1 MGQAIPAKP
10 PTVVRQNPMR
20 ALVAFVALAV
30 AGIAVTAVILANNNQ
45 STTDANVASRGPA
58 PAQTTVGQR
67 YDGGPEEGTRGVVQ
81 TQRPAARYDG
91 GPEEGTAA
99 IAGSTAP
106 QTIVGQRY
114 DGGPEEGTA
123 SIARSSAPQNIVG
136 QRYDGGPEEGTASI
150 ARSSAPDAPT
160 GIPSPAATRNLEQSG
175 QIVLRRDPHSA
186 AVQLH
191 QLQGR

>member
-1 MGQAIPAKP
+1 MSLTTNPQEAVMGQAIPAKP

-20 ALVAFVALAV
+20 ALLAFVALAV

-99 IAGSTAP
+99 ITGSTAP
-106 QTIVGQRY
+106 NAG
-114 DGGPEEGTA
+114 
-123 SIARSSAPQNIVG
+123 SQNIGG

-150 ARSSAPDAPT
+150 ARSSAPDAPA
-160 GIPSPAATRNLEQSG
+160 GMPSPAADRNLEQSG
-175 QIVLRRDPHSA
+175 QIELRRDPHSA
-186 AVQLH
+186 AAQPH

>member
-1 MGQAIPAKP
+1 MSLTTNPQEAVMGQAIPAKP
-10 PTVVRQNPMR
+10 PTVVRQTPMR
-20 ALVAFVALAV
+20 ALLAFVALAV

-67 YDGGPEEGTRGVVQ
+67 YDGGPEEGTRGVAQ

-99 IAGSTAP
+99 IAGT
-106 QTIVGQRY
+106 T
-114 DGGPEEGTA
+114 
-123 SIARSSAPQNIVG
+123 APQNIVG

-150 ARSSAPDAPT
+150 ARSSTPDAPA
-160 GIPSPAATRNLEQSG
+160 GIPSPAAARNLEQSG
-175 QIVLRRDPHSA
+175 QIELRRDPHSA

>member
-20 ALVAFVALAV
+20 ALLAFVALAV

-67 YDGGPEEGTRGVVQ
+67 YDGGPEEGTRGIVQ

-99 IAGSTAP
+99 IAGSAAP

-123 SIARSSAPQNIVG
+123 SIARSSAP
-136 QRYDGGPEEGTASI
+136 DACPEGTASMPL
-150 ARSSAPDAPT
+150 APDAPR
-160 GIPSPAATRNLEQSG
+160 IPSPATRNLEQSG